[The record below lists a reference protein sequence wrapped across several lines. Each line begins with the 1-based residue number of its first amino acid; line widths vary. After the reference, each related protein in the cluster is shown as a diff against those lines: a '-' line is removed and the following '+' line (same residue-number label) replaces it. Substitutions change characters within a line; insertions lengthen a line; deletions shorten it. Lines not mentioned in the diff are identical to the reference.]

1 MKRQLIKI
9 IICNF
14 LFIFLFTIRLDAD
27 VIHLK
32 NGQKLE
38 GEVIRELKN
47 EIVFDM
53 GSGTIT
59 FSRNEIKSIEKKD
72 SIKNEEREIFD
83 QRLTNLLV
91 EAGKNPSTVDKE
103 KLKTVN
109 KKFLQFSKEYPKS
122 VFTDDVQ
129 VVISFI
135 GFVTALT
142 EKDKKRCKIYT
153 KDISILAGHY
163 PDGSLE
169 YLTYSK
175 LAKIVPGAGDTSFD
189 AINMPYKY
197 LVLYMKGMTA
207 AISDDYEAII
217 ENFYTIKDNLVYS
230 GKYGKAFMLDIYP
243 GLAMS
248 YVKLGRLEEAD
259 KIAVEALGKFSQD
272 EWLRQYMEK
281 IRNKTKKEK

>member
-32 NGQKLE
+32 NGRKLE
-38 GEVIRELKN
+38 GEVIRELKS
-47 EIVFDM
+47 EIVVDM

-72 SIKNEEREIFD
+72 SVKNEERKIFD
-83 QRLTNLLV
+83 QRLTNLLI
-91 EAGKNPSTVDKE
+91 EAGKNAATTDKE

-109 KKFLQFSKEYPKS
+109 KKFLEFSKEYPKN

-129 VVISFI
+129 AVISFI
-135 GFVTALT
+135 GFVAALT
-142 EKDKKRCKIYT
+142 EKDERRCKIYT
-153 KDISILAGHY
+153 KDISILAKRY
-163 PDGSLE
+163 PDGNLE
-169 YLTYSK
+169 RLTYDK
-175 LAKIVPGAGDTSFD
+175 LAKMVPGAGSTSFD

-217 ENFYTIKDNLVYS
+217 ENFCTIKDNLPYS
-230 GKYGKAFMLDIYP
+230 AKYGKTFMFDVYP

-259 KIAVEALGKFSQD
+259 KVAVEALGKFSQD
-272 EWLRQYMEK
+272 EWLREYMEK
-281 IRNKTKKEK
+281 IRNKTK